1 MSKKKKYF
9 PNNVRMLRAAP
20 AEMFPSCTYEEF
32 MEWKIAGWDLPDGIE
47 CIIRTMDTKTYKVK
61 EYVYQR
67 PEYARRKVAKLM
79 DEGGVDIT
87 VCTHEA
93 IHHVFEEP
101 IDDEDDE

>member
-67 PEYARRKVAKLM
+67 ESDARKRLTKLKSENNIVVTIATH
-79 DEGGVDIT
+79 DEILLMTPMTFDY
-87 VCTHEA
+87 
-93 IHHVFEEP
+93 
-101 IDDEDDE
+101 